1 MSAEG
6 KVVLVTGG
14 ARNMGFHAAAGLVR
28 RGAKVAIL
36 ARGREAVEEAAQAL
50 GGDVL
55 PIAAEVTDPMQ
66 ITEALRQTAE
76 RFGGIDG
83 IVNNAGV
90 AYPNAIE
97 KLDEA
102 QVREQTA
109 VNFLAPIFAARAV
122 IPYLRQRGGGRIV
135 NISSATTRAP
145 GSFGHLSIYGA
156 TKAGLE
162 YFTEQLRHE
171 VQKDNIAVTCFIPGD
186 TSTGFGRAWA
196 PEAVQAAYADWLDQG
211 PYWNGMMPVEVV
223 GEEIAHMFDL
233 PNNVTFEVTMLRPV
247 GQLPKALEGE

>member
-122 IPYLRQRGGGRIV
+122 IPYLRERGGGRIV

-145 GSFGHLSIYGA
+145 GSFGHLTIYGA

-233 PNNVTFEVTMLRPV
+233 PNDVTFEVAMLRPV

>member
-247 GQLPKALEGE
+247 GQLPKTLEGE